1 MNKLKKNRKKYRIFR
16 FMTYN
21 QINELFNKN
30 NLFLSKKFNEYMY
43 KTNII
48 KK

>member
-1 MNKLKKNRKKYRIFR
+1 MNKLKKKNRKKYRIFR

-30 NLFLSKKFNEYMY
+30 NLFLLENLM
-43 KTNII
+43 NICI
-48 KK
+48 KQI

>member
-1 MNKLKKNRKKYRIFR
+1 MNKLKKKNRKKYRIFR

-30 NLFLSKKFNEYMY
+30 NLFLSENLM
-43 KTNII
+43 NICI
-48 KK
+48 KQI